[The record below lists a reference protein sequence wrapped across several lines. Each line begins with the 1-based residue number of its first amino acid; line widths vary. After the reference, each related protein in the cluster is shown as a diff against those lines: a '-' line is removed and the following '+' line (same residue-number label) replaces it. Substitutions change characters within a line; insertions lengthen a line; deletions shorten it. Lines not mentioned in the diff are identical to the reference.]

1 MTGKKPSQ
9 GKQSMSSRYGHDSE
23 DRHLSKSELSKL
35 RVKLGRERPARPSS
49 AKAADKTDSER
60 KAKKPKARSAHPP
73 PRESG
78 ERFARP
84 AMKLKQAIVRA
95 VLNDPDASLA
105 DLSEAMDDLGYEVSD
120 FTLGVI
126 KTETQYFIRQ
136 AEELGLFIRR

>member
-35 RVKLGRERPARPSS
+35 RVNLGRERPARPAS
-49 AKAADKTDSER
+49 AKAADKTDAER
-60 KAKKPKARSAHPP
+60 KAEKSKARSLQPAH
-73 PRESG
+73 RQAG

-95 VLNDPDASLA
+95 VLCNPDTSLA
-105 DLSEAMDDLGYEVSD
+105 DLGQAMDDLGYEVSD

-126 KTETQYFIRQ
+126 KSETQYFIRQ

>member
-1 MTGKKPSQ
+1 
-9 GKQSMSSRYGHDSE
+9 MSSRYGHDSE
-23 DRHLSKSELSKL
+23 DRHLSKSELAKL

-49 AKAADKTDSER
+49 AIPADKTDADR
-60 KAKKPKARSAHPP
+60 KAEKPKARSSH
-73 PRESG
+73 RESG
-78 ERFARP
+78 ERIARP

-95 VLNDPDASLA
+95 VLSNPDTSLA

-136 AEELGLFIRR
+136 AEHLGLFIRR

>member
-1 MTGKKPSQ
+1 
-9 GKQSMSSRYGHDSE
+9 MSSRYGYDSE
-23 DRHLSKSELSKL
+23 DRHLSKYELAKL
-35 RVKLGRERPARPSS
+35 RVKLGRERPSRPSS
-49 AKAADKTDSER
+49 AKAADKTDAER
-60 KAKKPKARSAHPP
+60 KAEKPNARSAHLSH
-73 PRESG
+73 RQSD

-84 AMKLKQAIVRA
+84 AMKVKQAIVRA
-95 VLNDPDASLA
+95 VLSKPDASLA